1 MLREYQGNLAA
12 DAATGTGHHCHA
24 PRESIHR
31 HIIACRAE
39 RDPSHIRLYDRPVQ
53 PVRIGFLGAGLIAN
67 AHANGLTGSPTAV
80 TISGVYD
87 PDRDRS
93 QQFATRFSSNVAP
106 DAASVIESSDAVYVC
121 TWTSEHRPLVELV
134 VNAGRA
140 VFCEKPLATTLEE
153 ATALA
158 EAVQRA
164 SVINQVGLVLRHS
177 PAFALLRQLVHEP
190 SAGRV
195 VSVVFRDDQYI
206 PTQGMY
212 HSSWRGEVDK
222 AGAGTLLEHSI
233 HDLDLIE
240 HTIGRIVAVNAR
252 SLAYHHIAGIEDVMA
267 VGLELDG
274 GAIGSLVSVWHD
286 NLSRPSQR
294 RVEVFCEHRYVS
306 LENDWLG
313 PVRWQDS
320 AGEGRAFEGSDLFE
334 EAARRHASISHP
346 DHDFVAA
353 VAAGTPAYPD
363 VTVAL
368 RAHVVA
374 DAIYRSAGVR
384 GQAVDCG

>member
-1 MLREYQGNLAA
+1 M
-12 DAATGTGHHCHA
+12 
-24 PRESIHR
+24 
-31 HIIACRAE
+31 
-39 RDPSHIRLYDRPVQ
+39 
-53 PVRIGFLGAGLIAN
+53 GFLGAGLIAN
-67 AHANGLTGSPTAV
+67 AHANGLTGSPIPV

-87 PDRDRS
+87 PDRERS
-93 QQFATRFSSNVAP
+93 QQFAERFSSTVAP
-106 DAASVIESSDAVYVC
+106 DVTSVIEASDAVYVC
-121 TWTSEHRPLVELV
+121 TWTSEHRALVELV
-134 VNAGRA
+134 VAAGRA
-140 VFCEKPLATTLEE
+140 VFCEKPLATTLGE

-164 SVINQVGLVLRHS
+164 GVINQVGLVLRHS
-177 PAFALLRQLVHEP
+177 PAFALLRGLVHEP

-212 HSSWRGEVDK
+212 HSTWRADVAK

-233 HDLDLIE
+233 HDIDLIE
-240 HTIGRIVAVNAR
+240 HTIGRIVSVNAR
-252 SLAYHHIAGIEDVMA
+252 SLTHHQIAGIEDVMS
-267 VGLELDG
+267 VGLELAD
-274 GAIGSLVSVWHD
+274 GAIGSLVSIWHD

-294 RVEVFCEHRYVS
+294 RVEVFCERRYVS

-320 AGEGRAFEGSDLFE
+320 AGGSGMFEGGELFE
-334 EAARRHASISHP
+334 EGARLLPEMNHP

-363 VTVAL
+363 ITVAL

-374 DAIYRSAGVR
+374 DAIYRSAAAR
-384 GQAVDCG
+384 GAAVGCV

>member
-1 MLREYQGNLAA
+1 M
-12 DAATGTGHHCHA
+12 
-24 PRESIHR
+24 
-31 HIIACRAE
+31 
-39 RDPSHIRLYDRPVQ
+39 
-53 PVRIGFLGAGLIAN
+53 GFLGAGLIAN

-87 PDRDRS
+87 PDQDRS
-93 QQFATRFSSNVAP
+93 HDFATRFSSVVAP
-106 DAASVIESSDAVYVC
+106 DAAAVIESSDAVYVC
-121 TWTSEHRPLVELV
+121 TWTSEHRALVELV

-140 VFCEKPLATTLEE
+140 VFCEKPLATTLGE

-164 SVINQVGLVLRHS
+164 GVINQVGLVLRHS

-190 SAGRV
+190 AAGRV

-212 HSSWRGEVDK
+212 HSTWRGEVDK

-252 SLAYHHIAGIEDVMA
+252 SLAYHQIAGIEDVMA

-320 AGEGRAFEGSDLFE
+320 AGQGGVFEGSELFE
-334 EAARRHASISHP
+334 EAARRLSSISHP

-353 VAAGTPAYPD
+353 VAAGRPAHPD
-363 VTVAL
+363 ITVAL

-374 DAIYRSAGVR
+374 DAIYRSAGAR